1 MSLPAS
7 SARVQNWMRRIDH
20 VHFVGIGGVGMGG
33 IAEVMIN
40 LGYSVTG
47 SDKARNALVVRLEKL
62 GARIYSDHHADNVT
76 GVDVVVVSS
85 AIAADNPEVV
95 AAREG
100 RIPVIRRAEMLG
112 ELMRFKQ
119 GIAIAGT
126 HGKTTTTSLV
136 ASLLSEGGMDPTYVI
151 GGKLNS
157 SSTNAYLGQSE
168 WLVAEADESDASF
181 LSLQPVIAIVTNID
195 ADHLSSYE
203 NDFERLKQ
211 AFVDFLQ
218 HLPFYGLAVMC
229 IDDDTVA
236 ELVERVARPVMTY
249 GFNGDADVVGLNFR
263 QDQMKSSFDV
273 RLPDG
278 SEIRQI
284 TLNLP
289 GIHNAR
295 NALAAV
301 AVGWELGLRAT
312 NMRLAFQHFQGIGRR
327 AQFVAD
333 LQLPNGTAELFD
345 DYGHHPREVE
355 ATLTAIANGRPDKRL
370 VVVFQPHRYTRTRD
384 LFDDFTDVLSAS
396 DVLVLCEVYPAGEQP
411 ISGADGRA
419 LARAIRQRGV
429 IDPIFVAD
437 VDAIARTLT
446 GILQDGDVVLTLGAG
461 SIGAAAASLPDALQ
475 VAYEENVSSDP
486 ATTADGASSQ
496 ASAASSKVVEAAHV

>member
-7 SARVQNWMRRIDH
+7 SARVRNWMRRIDH

-33 IAEVMIN
+33 IAEVMVN

-47 SDKARNALVVRLEKL
+47 SDMSRNALVERLEKL
-62 GARIYSDHHADNVT
+62 GAKVYPTHDANNVN

-85 AIAADNPEVV
+85 AIAADNPEVM
-95 AAREG
+95 AARDG

-119 GIAIAGT
+119 GIAVAGT
-126 HGKTTTTSLV
+126 HGKTTTTSLI

-181 LSLQPVIAIVTNID
+181 LSLQPVIAIVTNVD

-203 NDFERLKQ
+203 NEFERLKQ

-229 IDDDTVA
+229 TDDETVR

-249 GFNGDADVVGLNFR
+249 GFDGDADVVGLNFR
-263 QDQMKSSFDV
+263 QEQMKSSFDV

-327 AQFVAD
+327 AQFVAE
-333 LQLPNGTAELFD
+333 LALPNGSAELFD

-355 ATLTAIANGRPDKRL
+355 ATLTAIASGRPDKRL

-384 LFDDFTDVLSAS
+384 LFDDFTDVLCAA

-429 IDPIFVAD
+429 LDPIFVAE
-437 VDAIARTLT
+437 VTSVAKTLC

-461 SIGAAAASLPDALQ
+461 SIGAVAAALPEALSSE
-475 VAYEENVSSDP
+475 YEVQQSGATPNAVEVEVGNV
-486 ATTADGASSQ
+486 
-496 ASAASSKVVEAAHV
+496 

>member
-7 SARVQNWMRRIDH
+7 SARVRNWMRRIDH

-47 SDKARNALVVRLEKL
+47 SDMSRNALVERLEKL
-62 GARIYSDHHADNVT
+62 GARIFATHHADNVT

-85 AIAADNPEVV
+85 AISAENPEVV
-95 AAREG
+95 AARDG

-136 ASLLSEGGMDPTYVI
+136 ASLLAEGGMDPTYVI

-181 LSLQPVIAIVTNID
+181 LSLQPVIAIVTNVD

-229 IDDDTVA
+229 IDDETVR
-236 ELVERVARPVMTY
+236 ELIKRIARPVMTY
-249 GFNGDADVVGLNFR
+249 GFDSDADVVGLNFR
-263 QDQMKSSFDV
+263 QEQMKSCFDV
-273 RLPDG
+273 RLPDD
-278 SEIRQI
+278 SVIRQI

-327 AQFVAD
+327 AQFVA
-333 LQLPNGTAELFD
+333 QLALPDGAAELFD

-355 ATLTAIANGRPDKRL
+355 ATLAAIANGRPGKRL
-370 VVVFQPHRYTRTRD
+370 VVVFQPHRFTRTRD
-384 LFDDFTDVLSAS
+384 LFDDFTDVLCAAG
-396 DVLVLCEVYPAGEQP
+396 VLLLCEVYPAGEQP

-429 IDPIFVAD
+429 IDPIFVAE
-437 VDAIARTLT
+437 VESVAKTLS

-461 SIGAAAASLPDALQ
+461 SIGAVAAALPDALR
-475 VAYEENVSSDP
+475 VEYE
-486 ATTADGASSQ
+486 ALQ
-496 ASAASSKVVEAAHV
+496 ASAASTKATEPDHV

>member
-1 MSLPAS
+1 MSFSVS
-7 SARVQNWMRRIDH
+7 SDRVQSWMRRIDGM
-20 VHFVGIGGVGMGG
+20 HFVGIGGVDMGG

-40 LGYSVTG
+40 LGYSVSG
-47 SDKARNALVVRLEKL
+47 SDTSRNALVKRLESL
-62 GARIYSDHHADNVT
+62 GARVFQGHDAENVA
-76 GVDVVVVSS
+76 GVDVVIVSS
-85 AIAADNPEVV
+85 AIAEDNPEVM
-95 AAREG
+95 AARQS

-136 ASLLSEGGMDPTYVI
+136 ASVLTEGGMDPTYVI

-157 SSTNAYLGQSE
+157 SATNAYLGKSE

-181 LSLQPVIAIVTNID
+181 LLLQPVIAIVTNID

-203 NDFERLKQ
+203 NDFDRLKQ

-229 IDDDTVA
+229 IDDDEVKQ
-236 ELVERVARPVMTY
+236 LVDQVARPVMTY
-249 GFNGDADVVGLNFR
+249 GFDEQADVMGFNFR
-263 QDQMKSSFDV
+263 QEQMKSCFDV

-278 SEIRQI
+278 SEMRQI

-289 GIHNAR
+289 GMHNAQ

-301 AVGWELGLRAT
+301 AVGWELGLRPT
-312 NMRLAFQHFQGIGRR
+312 NMRQSFQHFQGIGRR
-327 AQFVAD
+327 AQPLGSLYID
-333 LQLPNGTAELFD
+333 GGSAELYD
-345 DYGHHPREVE
+345 DYGHHPREVA
-355 ATLTAIANGRPDKRL
+355 ATVKAIAAGRPDNRL

-384 LFDDFTDVLSAS
+384 LFDDFTEVLSTADVL
-396 DVLVLCEVYPAGEQP
+396 LLTEVYPAGEAP
-411 ISGADGRA
+411 IPGADGRA

-429 IDPIFVAD
+429 VDPIFVGE
-437 VDAIARTLT
+437 VDAIAQTLR
-446 GILQDGDVVLTLGAG
+446 GVLSDGDVVLTLGAG
-461 SIGAAAASLPDALQ
+461 SIGTLANSLPAQ
-475 VAYEENVSSDP
+475 FSQERVAH
-486 ATTADGASSQ
+486 A
-496 ASAASSKVVEAAHV
+496 

>member
-1 MSLPAS
+1 MAMPAS
-7 SARVQNWMRRIDH
+7 SAGIQSWMRRIDH

-33 IAEVMIN
+33 IAEVMVN
-40 LGYSVTG
+40 LGYSVSG
-47 SDKARNALVVRLEKL
+47 SDTSRNALVLRLESI
-62 GARIYSDHHADNVT
+62 GARVFTGHAADNVS

-85 AIAADNPEVV
+85 AISEDNPEVL
-95 AAREG
+95 AARQG

-136 ASLLSEGGMDPTYVI
+136 ASLLTEGGMDPTYVI

-203 NDFERLKQ
+203 NDFERLKN
-211 AFVDFLQ
+211 AFLEFIQ
-218 HLPFYGLAVMC
+218 HLPFYGLAVVC
-229 IDDDTVA
+229 IDDDTVK
-236 ELVERVARPVMTY
+236 EIIERIARPVMTY
-249 GFNGDADVVGLNFR
+249 GFDADADVAGLNFR
-263 QDQMKSSFDV
+263 QDKMKSCFDV

-278 SEIRQI
+278 SEMRQI

-289 GIHNAR
+289 GIHNAQ

-312 NMRLAFQHFQGIGRR
+312 TIRRAFQHFQGIGRR
-327 AQFVAD
+327 AQSLGVLNLSD
-333 LQLPNGTAELFD
+333 GRAELYD
-345 DYGHHPREVE
+345 DYGHHPREVA
-355 ATLTAIANGRPDKRL
+355 ATLKAIASGSPDNRL

-384 LFDDFTDVLSAS
+384 LFDDFTDVLAEA

-411 ISGADGRA
+411 IAGADGRA

-429 IDPIFVAD
+429 IDPIFVPE
-437 VDAIARTLT
+437 VDAVAKTLR
-446 GILQDGDVVLTLGAG
+446 GVLVDGDVVLTLGAG
-461 SIGAAAASLPDALQ
+461 SIGAVAAALPDAFSQ
-475 VAYEENVSSDP
+475 DNVD
-486 ATTADGASSQ
+486 
-496 ASAASSKVVEAAHV
+496 V

>member
-1 MSLPAS
+1 MSMVANS
-7 SARVQNWMRRIDH
+7 VQNWMRRIDH

-33 IAEVMIN
+33 IAEVMVN
-40 LGYSVTG
+40 LGYSVSG
-47 SDKARNALVVRLEKL
+47 SDVARNALVERLESL
-62 GARIYSDHHADNVT
+62 GAKVFLGHDASNVE

-85 AIAADNPEVV
+85 AINEDNPEV
-95 AAREG
+95 AHARSN

-136 ASLLSEGGMDPTYVI
+136 ASLLTEGGLDPTYVI

-203 NDFERLKQ
+203 NDFDRLQ
-211 AFVDFLQ
+211 GAFVEFLQ
-218 HLPFYGLAVMC
+218 HLPFYGLAIMC
-229 IDDDTVA
+229 IDDEITRS
-236 ELVERVARPVMTY
+236 LVDRISRPVMTY
-249 GFNGDADVVGLNFR
+249 GFSEDADVRGLNFR
-263 QDQMKSSFDV
+263 QDKMKSCFDV
-273 RLPDG
+273 KLPDG
-278 SEIRQI
+278 TEMRQI

-289 GIHNAR
+289 GKHNTL

-301 AVGWELGLRAT
+301 AVGWELGLRAQ
-312 NMRLAFQHFQGIGRR
+312 NMRRAFQHFQGIGRR
-327 AQFVAD
+327 AQLLGA
-333 LQLPNGTAELFD
+333 LPLEDGQAELFD
-345 DYGHHPREVE
+345 DYGHHPREVA
-355 ATLTAIANGRPDKRL
+355 ATLEAIKDGRPNNRL

-384 LFDDFTDVLSAS
+384 LFDDFTDALGVA
-396 DVLVLCEVYPAGEQP
+396 DVLVLCEVYPAGEAP
-411 ISGADGRA
+411 IAGADGRA

-437 VDAIARTLT
+437 IEQVGKTLE
-446 GILQDGDVVLTLGAG
+446 GVLVPNDVVLTLGAG
-461 SIGAAAASLPDALQ
+461 SIGGVAASLPNYFETLEPGND
-475 VAYEENVSSDP
+475 
-486 ATTADGASSQ
+486 
-496 ASAASSKVVEAAHV
+496 

>member
-1 MSLPAS
+1 MSFPES
-7 SARVQNWMRRIDH
+7 SVRVQNWMRRIDH

-40 LGYSVTG
+40 LGYSVSG
-47 SDKARNALVVRLEKL
+47 SDASENALVKRLVSI
-62 GARIYSDHHADNVT
+62 GAKVFRGHEAANVD

-85 AIAADNPEVV
+85 AISEDNPEVV

-136 ASLLSEGGMDPTYVI
+136 ASLLTDGGMDPTYVI

-157 SSTNAYLGQSE
+157 SSANAYLGQSE

-181 LSLQPVIAIVTNID
+181 LLLQPVIAIVTNID

-203 NDFERLKQ
+203 NDFDRLKQ

-229 IDDDTVA
+229 IDDDTVK
-236 ELVERVARPVMTY
+236 ELVGRIARPVMTY
-249 GFNGDADVVGLNFR
+249 GFDPEADVVGFNFS
-263 QDQMKSSFDV
+263 QDKMKSTFDV

-278 SEIRQI
+278 SEMRQI

-289 GIHNAR
+289 GVHNAQ

-312 NMRLAFQHFQGIGRR
+312 NMRRSFQQFQGIGRR
-327 AQFVAD
+327 AQPLGALHLKD
-333 LQLPNGTAELFD
+333 GTAELFD
-345 DYGHHPREVE
+345 DYGHHPREVA
-355 ATLTAIANGRPDKRL
+355 ATLKAISDGRPENRL
-370 VVVFQPHRYTRTRD
+370 VVVFQPHRFTRTRD
-384 LFDDFTDVLSAS
+384 LFDDFTDVLGAA
-396 DVLVLCEVYPAGEQP
+396 DVLILCEVYPAGEQP
-411 ISGADGRA
+411 IPGADGRA
-419 LARAIRQRGV
+419 LARAIRSRGV
-429 IDPIFVAD
+429 LDPIFVAETD
-437 VDAIARTLT
+437 IESVAKTLR
-446 GILQDGDVVLTLGAG
+446 GILVDGDVVLTLGAG
-461 SIGAAAASLPDALQ
+461 SIGAVAAALPNAFAIAEIDS
-475 VAYEENVSSDP
+475 E
-486 ATTADGASSQ
+486 
-496 ASAASSKVVEAAHV
+496 

>member
-1 MSLPAS
+1 MSVVANS
-7 SARVQNWMRRIDH
+7 SQSWMRRIDH

-33 IAEVMIN
+33 IAEVMVN
-40 LGYSVTG
+40 LGYSVSG
-47 SDKARNALVVRLEKL
+47 SDMTRNALVERLESL
-62 GARIYSDHHADNVT
+62 GARVFKGHDAANVE

-85 AIAADNPEVV
+85 AISEDNPEVEL
-95 AAREG
+95 ARKN

-119 GIAIAGT
+119 GIAVAGT

-136 ASLLSEGGMDPTYVI
+136 ASLLTEGGMDPTYVI

-203 NDFERLKQ
+203 NDFDRLKS
-211 AFVDFLQ
+211 AFVEFLQ

-229 IDDDTVA
+229 VDDEEVRV
-236 ELVERVARPVMTY
+236 LVDRISRPVMTY
-249 GFNGDADVVGLNFR
+249 GFSEDADVRGMNFR
-263 QDQMKSSFDV
+263 QDKMKSCFDV
-273 RLPDG
+273 KLPDG
-278 SEIRQI
+278 TEMRQI

-289 GIHNAR
+289 GKHNAQ

-301 AVGWELGLRAT
+301 AVGWELGLRAQ
-312 NMRLAFQHFQGIGRR
+312 NMRRAFQNFAGIGRR
-327 AQFVAD
+327 AQPLGALLLED
-333 LQLPNGTAELFD
+333 GQAELID
-345 DYGHHPREVE
+345 DYGHHPREVA
-355 ATLTAIANGRPDKRL
+355 ATLEAIKNGRPNNRL

-384 LFDDFTDVLSAS
+384 LFDDFIEALSDAE
-396 DVLVLCEVYPAGEQP
+396 VLVLCEVYPAGEAP
-411 ISGADGRA
+411 IAGADGRA

-429 IDPIFVAD
+429 IDPIFVSEIEQVAK
-437 VDAIARTLT
+437 TLE
-446 GILQDGDVVLTLGAG
+446 GVLIPNDVVLTLGAG
-461 SIGAAAASLPDALQ
+461 SIGAVAAGLP
-475 VAYEENVSSDP
+475 EHF
-486 ATTADGASSQ
+486 ATSGRANAVQPEVNSGGS
-496 ASAASSKVVEAAHV
+496 

>member
-1 MSLPAS
+1 MSFPVS
-7 SARVQNWMRRIDH
+7 SDRVQSWMRRIDGM
-20 VHFVGIGGVGMGG
+20 HFVGIGGVGMGG

-40 LGYSVTG
+40 LGYSVSG
-47 SDKARNALVVRLEKL
+47 SDMSRNALVKRLESL
-62 GARIYSDHHADNVT
+62 GARVFQGHDAENVD
-76 GVDVVVVSS
+76 GVDVVIVSS
-85 AIAADNPEVV
+85 AIAENNPEVV
-95 AAREG
+95 AARQN

-136 ASLLSEGGMDPTYVI
+136 ASVLTEGGMDPTYVI

-157 SSTNAYLGQSE
+157 SATNAYLGKSE

-181 LSLQPVIAIVTNID
+181 LLLQPVIAIVTNID

-203 NDFERLKQ
+203 NDFDRLKQ

-229 IDDDTVA
+229 IDDSEVKQLIT
-236 ELVERVARPVMTY
+236 RIARPVMTY
-249 GFNGDADVVGLNFR
+249 GFDPEADVMGFNFR
-263 QDQMKSSFDV
+263 QEQMKSCFDV

-278 SEIRQI
+278 SEMRQI

-289 GIHNAR
+289 GMHNAQ

-301 AVGWELGLRAT
+301 AVGWELGLRPT
-312 NMRLAFQHFQGIGRR
+312 NMRQSFQHFQGIGRR
-327 AQFVAD
+327 AQPLDALHFE
-333 LQLPNGTAELFD
+333 GGSAELYD
-345 DYGHHPREVE
+345 DYGHHPREVA
-355 ATLTAIANGRPDKRL
+355 ATVKAIAAGRPDSRL

-384 LFDDFTDVLSAS
+384 LFDDFTEVLSSADVL
-396 DVLVLCEVYPAGEQP
+396 LLTEVYPAGEAP
-411 ISGADGRA
+411 IPGADGRA

-429 IDPIFVAD
+429 VDPIFVGEIE
-437 VDAIARTLT
+437 AIAQTLR
-446 GILQDGDVVLTLGAG
+446 GVLADGDVVLTLGAG
-461 SIGAAAASLPDALQ
+461 SIGALANSLPGEFSL
-475 VAYEENVSSDP
+475 EGVSH
-486 ATTADGASSQ
+486 A
-496 ASAASSKVVEAAHV
+496 

>member
-1 MSLPAS
+1 MSVAGS
-7 SARVQNWMRRIDH
+7 SPQSWMRRIDQ

-33 IAEVMIN
+33 IAEVMVH
-40 LGYSVTG
+40 LGYSVSG
-47 SDKARNALVVRLEKL
+47 SDMARNALVERLESL
-62 GARIYSDHHADNVT
+62 GARVYQGHDAENVK

-85 AIAADNPEVV
+85 AIAEDNPEV
-95 AAREG
+95 ALARQN

-119 GIAIAGT
+119 SIAIAGT

-136 ASLLSEGGMDPTYVI
+136 ASLLTEGGLDPTYVI

-203 NDFERLKQ
+203 NDFDRLKS
-211 AFVDFLQ
+211 AFVEFLQ

-229 IDDDTVA
+229 VDDEEVRA
-236 ELVERVARPVMTY
+236 LVDRISRPVMTY
-249 GFNGDADVVGLNFR
+249 GFSEDADVRGMNFR
-263 QDQMKSSFDV
+263 QEKMKSCFDV

-278 SEIRQI
+278 TELRQLM
-284 TLNLP
+284 LNLP
-289 GIHNAR
+289 GKHNAQ

-301 AVGWELGLRAT
+301 AVGWELGLRAQ
-312 NMRLAFQHFQGIGRR
+312 NMRLAFQNFEGIGRR
-327 AQFVAD
+327 AQPLGA
-333 LQLPNGTAELFD
+333 LQLEDGQAELFD
-345 DYGHHPREVE
+345 DYGHHPREVA
-355 ATLTAIANGRPDKRL
+355 ATLEAIKSGRPNNRL

-384 LFDDFTDVLSAS
+384 LFDDFIDALGDA
-396 DVLVLCEVYPAGEQP
+396 DVLVLCEVYPAGEAP
-411 ISGADGRA
+411 IAGADGRA

-429 IDPIFVAD
+429 IDPIFVAE
-437 VDAIARTLT
+437 VDQVAKTLD
-446 GILQDGDVVLTLGAG
+446 GILVPNDVVLTLGAG
-461 SIGAAAASLPDALQ
+461 SIGAVAAGLPDHFNTQ
-475 VAYEENVSSDP
+475 VDKGPVNSNRTEGSNV
-486 ATTADGASSQ
+486 
-496 ASAASSKVVEAAHV
+496 

>member
-1 MSLPAS
+1 MSFPVS
-7 SARVQNWMRRIDH
+7 SDRVQSWMRRIDGM
-20 VHFVGIGGVGMGG
+20 HFVGIGGVGMGG

-40 LGYSVTG
+40 LGYSVSG
-47 SDKARNALVVRLEKL
+47 SDTSRNALVKRLESL
-62 GARIYSDHHADNVT
+62 GARVFQGHDAENVA
-76 GVDVVVVSS
+76 GVDVVIVSS
-85 AIAADNPEVV
+85 AIAEDNPEVI
-95 AAREG
+95 AARQS

-136 ASLLSEGGMDPTYVI
+136 ASVLTEGGMDPTYVI

-157 SSTNAYLGQSE
+157 SATNAYLGKSE

-181 LSLQPVIAIVTNID
+181 LLLQPVIAIVTNID

-203 NDFERLKQ
+203 NDFDRLKQ

-229 IDDDTVA
+229 IDDDEVKQ
-236 ELVERVARPVMTY
+236 LVDRVARPVMTY
-249 GFNGDADVVGLNFR
+249 GFDEQADVMGFNFR
-263 QDQMKSSFDV
+263 QEQMKSCFDV

-278 SEIRQI
+278 SEMRQI

-289 GIHNAR
+289 GMHNAQ

-301 AVGWELGLRAT
+301 AVGWELGLRPT
-312 NMRLAFQHFQGIGRR
+312 NMRQSFQHFQGIGRR
-327 AQFVAD
+327 AQPLGALHFD
-333 LQLPNGTAELFD
+333 GGSAELYD
-345 DYGHHPREVE
+345 DYGHHPREVA
-355 ATLTAIANGRPDKRL
+355 ATVKAIAAGRPENRL

-384 LFDDFTDVLSAS
+384 LFDDFTEVLSTADVL
-396 DVLVLCEVYPAGEQP
+396 LLTEVYPAGEAP
-411 ISGADGRA
+411 IPGADGRA

-429 IDPIFVAD
+429 VDPIFVGE
-437 VDAIARTLT
+437 VDAIAQTLR
-446 GILQDGDVVLTLGAG
+446 GVLSDGDVVLTLGAG
-461 SIGAAAASLPDALQ
+461 SIGALANSLPAEFSQ
-475 VAYEENVSSDP
+475 ENVSH
-486 ATTADGASSQ
+486 A
-496 ASAASSKVVEAAHV
+496 

>member
-1 MSLPAS
+1 
-7 SARVQNWMRRIDH
+7 MRRIDH

-40 LGYSVTG
+40 LGYSVSG
-47 SDKARNALVVRLEKL
+47 SDASQNALVKRLESI
-62 GARIYSDHHADNVT
+62 GARVYIGHDASNVD
-76 GVDVVVVSS
+76 GVDVVVVST
-85 AIAADNPEVV
+85 AISEDNPEVV
-95 AAREG
+95 AARQG

-119 GIAIAGT
+119 GIAVAGT

-136 ASLLSEGGMDPTYVI
+136 ASLLTEGGMDPTYVI

-181 LSLQPVIAIVTNID
+181 LLLQPVIAIVTNID

-229 IDDDTVA
+229 IDDGTVK
-236 ELVERVARPVMTY
+236 ELIERVARPVMTY
-249 GFNGDADVVGLNFR
+249 GFDPEADVVGFNFT
-263 QDQMKSSFDV
+263 QEKMKSCFDV

-278 SEIRQI
+278 SEMRQI

-289 GIHNAR
+289 GIHNAQ

-312 NMRLAFQHFQGIGRR
+312 NMRRSFQQFQGIGRR
-327 AQFVAD
+327 AQPLGALHHD
-333 LQLPNGTAELFD
+333 HGTAELFD
-345 DYGHHPREVE
+345 DYGHHPREVA
-355 ATLTAIANGRPDKRL
+355 ATLRAIADGRPENRL
-370 VVVFQPHRYTRTRD
+370 VVIFQPHRYTRTRD
-384 LFDDFTDVLSAS
+384 LFDDFTEVLAAADVL
-396 DVLVLCEVYPAGEQP
+396 LLCEVYPAGEQP
-411 ISGADGRA
+411 IAGADGRA

-429 IDPIFVAD
+429 VDPIFVPETEIT
-437 VDAIARTLT
+437 VIEKTLR
-446 GILQDGDVVLTLGAG
+446 GVLRNDDVVLTLGAG
-461 SIGAAAASLPDALQ
+461 SIGAVAAALPGVFVQGETL
-475 VAYEENVSSDP
+475 S
-486 ATTADGASSQ
+486 G
-496 ASAASSKVVEAAHV
+496 

>member
-1 MSLPAS
+1 MSMLAS

-40 LGYSVTG
+40 LGYSVSG
-47 SDKARNALVVRLEKL
+47 SDTSRNALVERLESI
-62 GARIYSDHHADNVT
+62 GAKVYQGHQATNVD

-85 AIAADNPEVV
+85 AISEENPEVA
-95 AAREG
+95 AARQG

-119 GIAIAGT
+119 GIAVAGT
-126 HGKTTTTSLV
+126 HGKTTTTSLI
-136 ASLLSEGGMDPTYVI
+136 ASLMTEGGMDPTYVI

-211 AFVDFLQ
+211 AFVEFLQ
-218 HLPFYGLAVMC
+218 HLPFYGLAVVC
-229 IDDDTVA
+229 IDDETVKTII
-236 ELVERVARPVMTY
+236 EQISRPVMTY
-249 GFNGDADVVGLNFR
+249 GFDPDADVVGFNFK
-263 QDQMKSSFDV
+263 QEKMKSCFDV

-278 SEIRQI
+278 SEMRQI

-289 GIHNAR
+289 GRHNAQ

-312 NMRLAFQHFQGIGRR
+312 NMRIAFQHFQGIGRR
-327 AQFVAD
+327 AQSLGV
-333 LQLPNGTAELFD
+333 LHLENGQAELFD
-345 DYGHHPREVE
+345 DYGHHPREVA
-355 ATLTAIANGRPDKRL
+355 ATLEAIASGRPENRL

-384 LFDDFTDVLSAS
+384 LFDDFTDVLGAA
-396 DVLVLCEVYPAGEQP
+396 DVLLLCEVYPAGEQP
-411 ISGADGRA
+411 IAGADGRA
-419 LARAIRQRGV
+419 LTRAIRQRGV
-429 IDPIFVAD
+429 IDPIFVPEIESVAK
-437 VDAIARTLT
+437 TLR
-446 GILQDGDVVLTLGAG
+446 GILVDGDVVLTLGAG
-461 SIGAAAASLPDALQ
+461 SIGSVASSLPALFSADE
-475 VAYEENVSSDP
+475 VAN
-486 ATTADGASSQ
+486 A
-496 ASAASSKVVEAAHV
+496 

>member
-1 MSLPAS
+1 MSVAAS
-7 SARVQNWMRRIDH
+7 SVQNWMRRIDH

-33 IAEVMIN
+33 IAEVMVN
-40 LGYSVTG
+40 LGYSVSG
-47 SDKARNALVVRLEKL
+47 SDMARNALVQRLESL
-62 GARIYSDHHADNVT
+62 GAKVFHGHDASNVE

-85 AIAADNPEVV
+85 AISEDNPEVV
-95 AAREG
+95 VARQT

-136 ASLLSEGGMDPTYVI
+136 ASLLTEGGMDPTYVI

-203 NDFERLKQ
+203 NDFDRLKN
-211 AFVDFLQ
+211 AFVEFLQ

-229 IDDDTVA
+229 IDDEEVRV
-236 ELVERVARPVMTY
+236 LVDRISRPVMTY
-249 GFNGDADVVGLNFR
+249 GFSEDADVRGMNFR
-263 QDQMKSSFDV
+263 QEKMKSSFDV
-273 RLPDG
+273 KLPDG
-278 SEIRQI
+278 TEMRQI

-289 GIHNAR
+289 GKHNAQ

-301 AVGWELGLRAT
+301 AVGWELGLRAQ
-312 NMRLAFQHFQGIGRR
+312 NMRRAFQNFEGIGRR
-327 AQFVAD
+327 AQPLGA
-333 LQLPNGTAELFD
+333 LPLEDGQAELFD
-345 DYGHHPREVE
+345 DYGHHPREVA
-355 ATLTAIANGRPDKRL
+355 ATLEAIKSGRPSNRL

-384 LFDDFTDVLSAS
+384 LFDDFTDALGDA
-396 DVLVLCEVYPAGEQP
+396 DVLLLCEVYPAGEAP
-411 ISGADGRA
+411 IAGADGRA

-429 IDPIFVAD
+429 IDPIFVSEIDQVAK
-437 VDAIARTLT
+437 TLE
-446 GILQDGDVVLTLGAG
+446 GVLVPNDVVLTLGAG
-461 SIGAAAASLPDALQ
+461 SIGGVAASLPDHFAS
-475 VAYEENVSSDP
+475 VVSNTSGSEVSSN
-486 ATTADGASSQ
+486 G
-496 ASAASSKVVEAAHV
+496 

>member
-1 MSLPAS
+1 
-7 SARVQNWMRRIDH
+7 MRRIDH

-40 LGYSVTG
+40 LGYSVSG
-47 SDKARNALVVRLEKL
+47 SDASRNALVKRLESI
-62 GARIYSDHHADNVT
+62 GARVYIGHDASNVD
-76 GVDVVVVSS
+76 GVDVVVVST
-85 AIAADNPEVV
+85 AISEDNPEVV
-95 AAREG
+95 AARQG

-119 GIAIAGT
+119 GIAVAGT

-136 ASLLSEGGMDPTYVI
+136 ASLLTEGGMDPTYVI

-181 LSLQPVIAIVTNID
+181 LLLQPVIAIVTNID

-229 IDDDTVA
+229 IDDGTVK
-236 ELVERVARPVMTY
+236 ELIERVARPVMTY
-249 GFNGDADVVGLNFR
+249 GFDPEADVVGFNFT
-263 QDQMKSSFDV
+263 QEKMKSCFDV

-278 SEIRQI
+278 SEMRQI

-289 GIHNAR
+289 GIHNAQ

-312 NMRLAFQHFQGIGRR
+312 NMRRSFQQFQGIGRR
-327 AQFVAD
+327 AQPLGALHHD
-333 LQLPNGTAELFD
+333 HGIAELFD
-345 DYGHHPREVE
+345 DYGHHPREVA
-355 ATLTAIANGRPDKRL
+355 ATLRAIADGRPENRL
-370 VVVFQPHRYTRTRD
+370 VVIFQPHRYTRTRD
-384 LFDDFTDVLSAS
+384 LFDDFTEVLAAADVL
-396 DVLVLCEVYPAGEQP
+396 LLCEVYPAGEQP
-411 ISGADGRA
+411 IAGADGRA

-429 IDPIFVAD
+429 VDPIFVPETEIT
-437 VDAIARTLT
+437 VIEKTLR
-446 GILQDGDVVLTLGAG
+446 GVLRNDDVVLTLGAG
-461 SIGAAAASLPDALQ
+461 SIGAVAAALPGVFAQGEAL
-475 VAYEENVSSDP
+475 S
-486 ATTADGASSQ
+486 G
-496 ASAASSKVVEAAHV
+496 

>member
-1 MSLPAS
+1 MNTGS
-7 SARVQNWMRRIDH
+7 SQNWMRRIDH

-33 IAEVMIN
+33 IAEVLVN
-40 LGYSVTG
+40 LGYSVSG
-47 SDKARNALVVRLEKL
+47 SDMSRNALVQRLESL
-62 GARIYSDHHADNVT
+62 GAKVFIGHDASNVE

-85 AIAADNPEVV
+85 AISSDNPEVSV
-95 AAREG
+95 AREN

-136 ASLLSEGGMDPTYVI
+136 ASLLTEGGMDPTYVI

-157 SSTNAYLGQSE
+157 SSANAYLGQSD

-203 NDFERLKQ
+203 NDFDRLKN
-211 AFVDFLQ
+211 AFVEFIQ

-229 IDDDTVA
+229 VDDETVC
-236 ELVERVARPVMTY
+236 ELLDRISRPVMTY
-249 GFNGDADVVGLNFR
+249 GFSDEADVRGMNFR
-263 QDQMKSSFDV
+263 QDKMKSCFDV
-273 RLPDG
+273 KLPDG
-278 SEIRQI
+278 TEIRQI

-289 GIHNAR
+289 GKHNAQ

-301 AVGWELGLRAT
+301 AVGWELGLRAQ
-312 NMRLAFQHFQGIGRR
+312 NMRLAFQNFEGIGRR
-327 AQFVAD
+327 AQSLGV
-333 LQLPNGTAELFD
+333 LPLEDGQAELFD
-345 DYGHHPREVE
+345 DYGHHPREVS
-355 ATLTAIANGRPDKRL
+355 ATLEAIKSGRPNNRL

-384 LFDDFTDVLSAS
+384 LFDDFTEALSVA
-396 DVLVLCEVYPAGEQP
+396 DVLVLCEVYPAGEVP
-411 ISGADGRA
+411 IAGADSKA

-429 IDPIFVAD
+429 IDPIFVSD
-437 VDAIARTLT
+437 IEQVGKTLE
-446 GILQDGDVVLTLGAG
+446 GVLIPNDVVLTLGAG
-461 SIGAAAASLPDALQ
+461 SIGGVAASLP
-475 VAYEENVSSDP
+475 EHFKS
-486 ATTADGASSQ
+486 
-496 ASAASSKVVEAAHV
+496 VEAVNG

>member
-1 MSLPAS
+1 MSFPAS
-7 SARVQNWMRRIDH
+7 SVRVQNWMRRIDGM
-20 VHFVGIGGVGMGG
+20 HFVGIGGVGMGG

-40 LGYSVTG
+40 LGYSVSG
-47 SDKARNALVVRLEKL
+47 SDTSRNALVGRLESL
-62 GARIYSDHHADNVT
+62 GARIFQGHSAENVE
-76 GVDVVVVSS
+76 GVDVVIVSS
-85 AIAADNPEVV
+85 AIAEDNPEVI
-95 AAREG
+95 AARQN

-136 ASLLSEGGMDPTYVI
+136 ASVLTEGGMDPTYVI

-157 SSTNAYLGQSE
+157 SATNAYLGKSE

-181 LSLQPVIAIVTNID
+181 LLLQPVIAIVTNID

-229 IDDDTVA
+229 IDDSTVH
-236 ELVERVARPVMTY
+236 ELVDQVARPVMTY
-249 GFNGDADVVGLNFR
+249 GFNEEADVMGFNFK
-263 QDQMKSSFDV
+263 QDQMKSCFDV
-273 RLPDG
+273 KLPDG
-278 SEIRQI
+278 SEMRQI

-289 GIHNAR
+289 GQHNAQ

-301 AVGWELGLRAT
+301 AVGWELGLRPT
-312 NMRLAFQHFQGIGRR
+312 NMRQSFQHFQGIGRR
-327 AQFVAD
+327 AQPLGLLHFE
-333 LQLPNGTAELFD
+333 GGKAELFD
-345 DYGHHPREVE
+345 DYGHHPREVA
-355 ATLTAIANGRPDKRL
+355 ATLAAIAAGRPDNRL

-384 LFDDFTDVLSAS
+384 LFDDFTEVLSAAN
-396 DVLVLCEVYPAGEQP
+396 VLLLLEVYPAGESP
-411 ISGADGRA
+411 IPGADGRA

-429 IDPIFVAD
+429 IDPIFVSD
-437 VDAIARTLT
+437 IDAIPQTLS
-446 GILQDGDVVLTLGAG
+446 GVLADGDVVLTLGAG
-461 SIGAAAASLPDALQ
+461 SIGALANSLPEQFAVQ
-475 VAYEENVSSDP
+475 GSSH
-486 ATTADGASSQ
+486 A
-496 ASAASSKVVEAAHV
+496 